1 MGGERREGQVAWSL
15 VGNRE
20 IYKYKCIY
28 TYIFSILCIIS
39 SYKILLLRVFD
50 FYVVYNR
57 QMCMYIY
64 VDIYKYCVMH
74 MFIFCGIYLCIII
87 VILFVML
94 FNYPTIHLSIYLCIY
109 LSIYLF
115 IGLFIPLLIC

>member
-20 IYKYKCIY
+20 IYKYKGIY

-39 SYKILLLRVFD
+39 SYKILLLRFFD
-50 FYVVYNR
+50 FYMVYNR

-64 VDIYKYCVMH
+64 VDIYKYCVMYI
-74 MFIFCGIYLCIII
+74 FIFCGIYIY
-87 VILFVML
+87 VS
-94 FNYPTIHLSIYLCIY
+94 LS
-109 LSIYLF
+109 
-115 IGLFIPLLIC
+115 